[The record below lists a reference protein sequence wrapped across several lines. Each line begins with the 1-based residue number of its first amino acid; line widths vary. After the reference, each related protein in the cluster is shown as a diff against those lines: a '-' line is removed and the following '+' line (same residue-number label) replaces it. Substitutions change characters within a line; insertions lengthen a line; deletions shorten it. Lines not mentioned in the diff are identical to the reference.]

1 MIQPVRKFKDEK
13 RNKIAFT
20 EGVQD
25 GFLNKMVGFYVA
37 WSYTM
42 FDKSIDYVT
51 FLVNSLFYKSYG
63 LEKGPLVSVKS

>member
-1 MIQPVRKFKDEK
+1 MIQPFSKFKDEK

-25 GFLNKMVGFYVA
+25 GFFTQMGGVYVA

-42 FDKSIDYVT
+42 FDKSIDDVT

>member
-25 GFLNKMVGFYVA
+25 GFLTNGR
-37 WSYTM
+37 SLRC
-42 FDKSIDYVT
+42 
-51 FLVNSLFYKSYG
+51 LVIYN
-63 LEKGPLVSVKS
+63 VW

>member
-25 GFLNKMVGFYVA
+25 VFFNKWEEFTLLGHIQCLIKVLMMSHF
-37 WSYTM
+37 W
-42 FDKSIDYVT
+42 
-51 FLVNSLFYKSYG
+51 
-63 LEKGPLVSVKS
+63 